1 MAIKTLSQL
10 QTRLNQTAGGL
21 TDDKINDLMDT
32 IFSRV
37 GPMNKTT
44 VALTAVA
51 QTTLFTVPSGYDL
64 YITDI
69 LIEGKTAI
77 SGGTGSILKVGAAA
91 ALNQLN
97 ETNGHTFT
105 SATATTLIPAADR
118 RSMHDLYALS
128 NMNGSTAEKITG
140 GTAVV
145 ADVTASTAVV
155 TAGEVY
161 VELVGF
167 LRPQ

>member
-1 MAIKTLSQL
+1 MIKTHTTLNQ
-10 QTRLNQTAGGL
+10 RLNQSAEGMTDSKL
-21 TDDKINDLMDT
+21 TDLVDT
-32 IFSRV
+32 IFSRI
-37 GPMNKTT
+37 GPMNKTA
-44 VALTAVA
+44 VALTAAA
-51 QTTLFTVPSGYDL
+51 QTTLFTVPDGYDL
-64 YITDI
+64 YIEDI
-69 LIEGKTAI
+69 IVEGKTAQ

-97 ETNGHTFT
+97 ETSGHTFT
-105 SATATTLIPAADR
+105 SATATTLIAANDR
-118 RSMHDLYALS
+118 RSMRDLYPGAA
-128 NMNGSTAEKITG
+128 MNSLTPEKIAG

-167 LRPQ
+167 LRPQS